1 MTNSLDKKK
10 KGRRKEPQQQPIKGE
25 VINRT
30 SYTERCTLISIKV
43 ASEKNDA

>member
-10 KGRRKEPQQQPIKGE
+10 KGRRKPQQQPIKGE

-30 SYTERCTLISIKV
+30 SYTERYTPISIKV
-43 ASEKNDA
+43 ASEKTDA